1 MITRYYIREISTG
14 LYYFL
19 FHGAEGFL
27 PQIEDAY
34 IFNSRNDVLLF
45 FEREENLYYSVL
57 EGRVLEI
64 VEIFLF

>member
-14 LYYFL
+14 CYYFL

-27 PQIEDAY
+27 PEIEDAY

-45 FEREENLYYSVL
+45 FEDERNDSVF

-64 VEIFLF
+64 VEIFCF

>member
-19 FHGAEGFL
+19 FRREEGFVKD
-27 PQIEDAY
+27 INDAY
-34 IFNSRNDVLLF
+34 IFNSRNDVLIF
-45 FEREENLYYSVL
+45 FEREENEPVL
-57 EGRVLEI
+57 EGRKVEI